1 MKVKVIMVF
10 FKRKKREDGREISRR
25 KSSFKED
32 HWQPIH
38 IYLLVFYCRNRA
50 CLRNCTTYGIQTPQ
64 YVFSNSTILYI
75 VIVPIL
81 TMRLFAEEKKQ
92 RTDQLLYTSPIRPGS
107 IVLGKYLASVTLLA
121 MSMLVSLIEAGV
133 LSMFGSVSWKT
144 VLTGCLGYFLLGACL
159 MAVGMFVSS
168 ITDNQ
173 MIAAA
178 LSFAVVLFCMLLP
191 NISNVVPGRA
201 RYTYLV
207 CVLAVLLVAW
217 FFYDETKNM
226 KIAAGVGIA
235 GIAVIGVLSKVKPA
249 LFDNGLSK
257 IIDWFSV
264 LDRFNDFCSG
274 ILNASS
280 IVYYVSFI
288 AVFLFLTMQG
298 IEKRRWN

>member
-1 MKVKVIMVF
+1 
-10 FKRKKREDGREISRR
+10 
-25 KSSFKED
+25 
-32 HWQPIH
+32 
-38 IYLLVFYCRNRA
+38 
-50 CLRNCTTYGIQTPQ
+50 
-64 YVFSNSTILYI
+64 
-75 VIVPIL
+75 
-81 TMRLFAEEKKQ
+81 
-92 RTDQLLYTSPIRPGS
+92 
-107 IVLGKYLASVTLLA
+107 
-121 MSMLVSLIEAGV
+121 
-133 LSMFGSVSWKT
+133 
-144 VLTGCLGYFLLGACL
+144 

-168 ITDNQ
+168 LTDNQ

-201 RYTYLV
+201 RYTYILI
-207 CVLAVLLVAW
+207 AW
-217 FFYDETKNM
+217 FFYDETKNV
-226 KIAAGVGIA
+226 KITAGVGVA
-235 GIAVIGVLSKVKPA
+235 GIAIIAILSKVKPA

-274 ILNASS
+274 ILNVSS

>member
-1 MKVKVIMVF
+1 MKA
-10 FKRKKREDGREISRR
+10 
-25 KSSFKED
+25 
-32 HWQPIH
+32 
-38 IYLLVFYCRNRA
+38 IYLKEMRSYFHSLAAYIYFALFIAATGVYFSVICMS
-50 CLRNCTTYGIQTPQ
+50 YGYTDYSQ

-178 LSFAVVLFCMLLP
+178 LSFAATAASTFLIEVLTSERIALF
-191 NISNVVPGRA
+191 
-201 RYTYLV
+201 
-207 CVLAVLLVAW
+207 LAVFVSV
-217 FFYDETKNM
+217 TK
-226 KIAAGVGIA
+226 I
-235 GIAVIGVLSKVKPA
+235 
-249 LFDNGLSK
+249 
-257 IIDWFSV
+257 
-264 LDRFNDFCSG
+264 
-274 ILNASS
+274 
-280 IVYYVSFI
+280 
-288 AVFLFLTMQG
+288 LFLADLMLANLYTS
-298 IEKRRWN
+298 KFKYNCFK